1 MNTAVQNHLRA
12 GELDQAIALMNAEV
26 RQHPAD
32 IDRRG
37 VLAELLCI
45 SGNLERADAILDSI
59 STLDPK
65 SAVGVA
71 LFRQIIRAEQARQQ
85 FLLEGR
91 LPEFTK
97 RPAGAMEVELRA
109 AIALREGAEDE
120 AAALLAE
127 AESARP
133 HVAGIANDQRFDDFR
148 DLDDLSAAHLEVLTA
163 TGKYYWIP
171 VADVKSLE
179 FRKPERRRDFI
190 WRRASISVVD
200 GPEGEI
206 FIPSVY
212 PSGKD
217 AVAAHFRLG
226 YETDFVGKEN
236 GPKFG
241 VGLRTFL
248 VGDNAVTILE
258 LDRLE
263 FDAQPGGPGSLLNG

>member
-1 MNTAVQNHLRA
+1 MNTAVQDHLRA

-37 VLAELLCI
+37 ILAELLCI

-59 STLDPK
+59 ATLDPK

-71 LFRQIIRAEQARQQ
+71 LFRQIVRAEQARQQ
-85 FLLEGR
+85 FLQEGR
-91 LPEFTK
+91 LPEFVK
-97 RPAGAMEVELRA
+97 RPTGAMELELRA
-109 AIALREGAEDE
+109 SIALREGADTE

-127 AESARP
+127 AEAVRP
-133 HVAGIANDQRFDDFR
+133 EVAGSANGSRFDDFR

-163 TGKYYWIP
+163 TGKYYWIAL
-171 VADVKSLE
+171 ADVKSLE
-179 FRKPERRRDFI
+179 FRKAERRRDFI
-190 WRRASISVVD
+190 WRRASLSVAD

-217 AVAAHFRLG
+217 GVASHFRLG
-226 YETDFVGKEN
+226 YETDFVGKEG

-263 FDAQPGGPGSLLNG
+263 FEARPAARDPDHND

>member
-1 MNTAVQNHLRA
+1 MNTAVQDHLRA

-45 SGNLERADAILDSI
+45 SGNLDRADAILDSI

-65 SAVGVA
+65 FAVGVA
-71 LFRQIIRAEQARQQ
+71 LVRQIIRAEQARQQ
-85 FLLEGR
+85 FFQEGR
-91 LPEFTK
+91 LPEFIK
-97 RPAGAMEVELRA
+97 RPVGAMELELRA
-109 AIALREGAEDE
+109 AIALREGAKDE
-120 AAALLAE
+120 AAALIAE
-127 AESARP
+127 AETVRTPA
-133 HVAGIANDQRFDDFR
+133 AGFANDDRFDDFR

-179 FRKPERRRDFI
+179 FRKAERRRDFI
-190 WRRASISVVD
+190 WRRASLSVAD

-217 AVAAHFRLG
+217 GLAAHFRLG
-226 YETDFVGKEN
+226 YETDFVGKET

-258 LDRLE
+258 LNRLT
-263 FDAQPGGPGSLLNG
+263 FQAQPGGARS

>member
-1 MNTAVQNHLRA
+1 MNTAVQDHLRA

-65 SAVGVA
+65 AAVGVA
-71 LFRQIIRAEQARQQ
+71 LFRQIVRAEQARQQ
-85 FLLEGR
+85 FLQEGR
-91 LPEFTK
+91 LPEFIR
-97 RPAGAMEVELRA
+97 RPAGAMELELRA
-109 AIALREGAEDE
+109 AIALREGAEAE

-127 AESARP
+127 AETVRP
-133 HVAGIANDQRFDDFR
+133 QVAGVAGANRFDDLR

-171 VADVKSLE
+171 LAEVKSLE

-190 WRRASISVVD
+190 WRRASLSVAD

-206 FIPSVY
+206 YIPSVY

-217 AVAAHFRLG
+217 GVAAHFRLG

-248 VGDNAVTILE
+248 IGDNAVTILE
-258 LDRLE
+258 LNKLE
-263 FDAQPGGPGSLLNG
+263 FEVQPGGAKSRSQ

>member
-1 MNTAVQNHLRA
+1 MNSAVQNHLRA

-32 IDRRG
+32 VDRRG
-37 VLAELLCI
+37 ILAELLCI

-65 SAVGVA
+65 SSVGVA
-71 LFRQIIRAEQARQQ
+71 LFRHVIRAEQARQQ
-85 FLLEGR
+85 FLQEGR

-97 RPAGAMEVELRA
+97 RPTGAMELELRA

-127 AESARP
+127 AETVRPQVTGSAD
-133 HVAGIANDQRFDDFR
+133 GKRFDDFR
-148 DLDDLSAAHLEVLTA
+148 DLDDLTAAHLEVLTA

-171 VADVKSLE
+171 LADVKSLE
-179 FRKPERRRDFI
+179 FRKPKRRRDFL
-190 WRRASISVVD
+190 WRRASVSVAD

-206 FIPSVY
+206 FIPAVY
-212 PSGKD
+212 PSAKGG
-217 AVAAHFRLG
+217 VADHFRLG

-248 VGDNAVTILE
+248 IGDNAVTILE
-258 LDRLE
+258 LGRLE
-263 FDAQPGGPGSLLNG
+263 FEAQPDGARP